1 MTLLVDRFVNR
12 VEFDSYEDFFNN
24 FEFVVPE
31 NFNFGF
37 DVVDEYA
44 KIDPEKLALIWCD
57 DNEEFKFTFSDM
69 KKLSNQAANFF
80 KSQGIGKGDTVLL
93 TLKNRFEF
101 WICMVAL
108 HKINAIAIPA
118 THMLKP
124 HDITYRLEK
133 ASIKMIVTIDEDNL
147 LNDFAQCADDLGMDI
162 KKSVVANV
170 NREGWLNFNEEI
182 AKMSDVYERPTGD
195 DDNSHEDTFLIY
207 FSSGTSGEPKMV
219 EHAHDYALGHIT
231 TAKYWQNVVEDG
243 IHHTASDTGWGKAVW
258 GNLYGQWIS
267 GTTIF
272 IYDYVRFNGL
282 DLIQKLVDYKV
293 NTFCAPPTIL
303 KFLIK
308 EDLTQFDLSNI
319 KYMTTAG
326 ETLPPEVFN
335 RFKELTGLEI
345 KEGFG
350 QTETTVSLAT
360 FKWLESHTGSVG
372 KPCPA
377 FDVSLVDA
385 DGNVVDIGDEG
396 EIAFNISDKRSVGLF
411 KSYYKDEVKTKEACH
426 DGRYHCGDQAYCDE
440 DGYFHF
446 VGRNDD
452 VIKSS
457 GYRIGPYEV
466 ESALISHP
474 SVLEC
479 AVTAYPDDTRVEIV
493 KASIVLTKDYEPS
506 EELTKEIQAHV
517 KKATAPYKYPRMI
530 VYVDELPKSTSGKI
544 QRKVIRENDLRAL
557 GKL

>member
-1 MTLLVDRFVNR
+1 MTSLIDRFVNR
-12 VEFDSYEDFFNN
+12 VEFDSYEDFYNN

-31 NFNFGF
+31 NFNYGF
-37 DVVDEYA
+37 DVVDEYSR
-44 KIDPEKLALIWCD
+44 IDPEKVALIWCD
-57 DNEEFKFTFSDM
+57 DNEEKVFTFTDI
-69 KKLSNQAANFF
+69 KKLSNQAVHFF
-80 KSQGIGKGDTVLL
+80 KSCGIGKGDSVLL
-93 TLKNRFEF
+93 TLKNRYEF
-101 WICMVAL
+101 WICMIAL
-108 HKINAIAIPA
+108 HKLNAVAIPA
-118 THMLKP
+118 THMLKV
-124 HDITYRLEK
+124 HDIEYRLDK
-133 ASIKMIVTIDEDNL
+133 ASVKMVVSIDEDSL
-147 LNDFAQCADDLGMDI
+147 LNDFETAADNLNI
-162 KKSVVANV
+162 NLKKVVVANV
-170 NREGWLNFNEEI
+170 DKEGWYNFNSEI
-182 AKMSDVYERPTGD
+182 SKMDDVYERPTGD
-195 DDNSHEDTFLIY
+195 EDNKYDDTFLIY
-207 FSSGTSGEPKMV
+207 FSSGTTGDPKMV
-219 EHAHDYALGHIT
+219 EHGQDYAIGHIT
-231 TAKYWQNVVEDG
+231 TAKYWHNVIEDG
-243 IHHTASDTGWGKAVW
+243 IHHTAADTGWGKAVW
-258 GNLYGQWIS
+258 GNLYGQWIA

-272 IYDYVRFNGL
+272 VYDYVRFNGL
-282 DLIQKLVDYKV
+282 DLMQKLVDYKV

-319 KYMTTAG
+319 KYMATAG
-326 ETLPPEVFN
+326 ETLPPEVFY

-360 FKWLESHTGSVG
+360 FKWLESKPGSVG
-372 KPCPA
+372 KPSPA
-377 FDVSLVDA
+377 FKVSLVDKE
-385 DGNVVDIGDEG
+385 GNPVDIGDEG
-396 EIAFNISDKRSVGLF
+396 EIVFDITSNRQTGLF
-411 KSYYKDEVKTKEACH
+411 KSYFRNQEATDKACH

-440 DGYFHF
+440 DGYYHF

-466 ESALISHP
+466 ESALIAHP

-506 EELTKEIQAHV
+506 EELTKEIQMFV

-530 VYVDELPKSTSGKI
+530 DYVDELPKSSSGKI